1 MKELERSTMKLTGLI
16 AAPNAPMHGDGTLNL
31 DVIPHYSEHLR
42 RSGVSGVFVN
52 GTTGESLS
60 LSPQERLSLA
70 EAWAKV
76 CDDDLKLVVHVGDN
90 ALPVSRELAAHA
102 QRVGAVAIGAM
113 PPSFFRPAAGAVAD
127 WCAAVAEAAPA
138 LPFYYYHIP
147 SMTGVSIRMADL
159 FPLAQRI
166 PSFAGAKYTH
176 EDLMDYQ
183 MAVEAEDG
191 RFDVL
196 FGRDEM
202 LLSGL
207 VCGASGAVGST
218 YNYMAPVYLRIIEAY
233 QKGDMDAA
241 RRWQSRSH
249 QLVRIL
255 QQSINGIACG
265 KAILN
270 LCGVDV
276 GPSRVPLPLYTRDE
290 QNRLRASL
298 ESIGFFRWCHGQD
311 SN

>member
-1 MKELERSTMKLTGLI
+1 MKLTGLI
-16 AAPNAPMHGDGTLNL
+16 AAPNAPMHEDGTINL
-31 DVIPHYSEHLR
+31 DIVPRYAEHLR

-70 EAWAKV
+70 ETWAKV
-76 CDDDLKLVVHVGDN
+76 CDHDFKLIVHVGDN

-102 QRVGAVAIGAM
+102 QSVGAVAIGAM
-113 PPSFFRPAAGAVAD
+113 PPSFFRPAVGAVAD
-127 WCAAVAEAAPA
+127 WCAAVADAAPG

-147 SMTGVSIRMADL
+147 AMTGVSIRMADL
-159 FPLAQRI
+159 FPLAGRI

-183 MAVEAEDG
+183 MAVEAENG

-207 VCGASGAVGST
+207 ACGAVGAVGST
-218 YNYMAPVYLRIIEAY
+218 YNYMAPVYLRIIEAFHN
-233 QKGDMDAA
+233 GDLATA
-241 RRWQSRSH
+241 RKWQSRSH
-249 QLVRIL
+249 QLVWIL
-255 QQSINGIACG
+255 QHAANGIAYG

-270 LCGVDV
+270 VCGVNV
-276 GPSRVPLPLYTRDE
+276 GYSRMPLPTYTPED
-290 QNRLRASL
+290 QIRLRASL
-298 ESIGFFRWCHGQD
+298 DAIGFFGWCQGRD
-311 SN
+311 EG

>member
-1 MKELERSTMKLTGLI
+1 MQTKLTGLI
-16 AAPNAPMHGDGTLNL
+16 AAPNAPMHKDGTINL
-31 DVIPHYSEHLR
+31 DIVPQYAEHLR
-42 RSGVSGVFVN
+42 NSGVAGVFVN

-60 LSPQERLSLA
+60 LSPQERVALA

-76 CDDDLKLVVHVGDN
+76 CGPDLKLIVHVGDN
-90 ALPVSRELAAHA
+90 ALPVSRDLAAHA
-102 QRVGAVAIGAM
+102 AQIGAAAIGAM

-127 WCAAVAEAAPA
+127 WCAAVADAAPEM
-138 LPFYYYHIP
+138 PFYYYHIP
-147 SMTGVSIRMADL
+147 SMTGVSVRMVDL
-159 FPLAQRI
+159 FPLAGRI
-166 PSFAGAKYTH
+166 PSFAGAKYTF

-183 MAVEAEDG
+183 MAVEAEGG
-191 RFDVL
+191 RYDVL

-202 LLSGL
+202 FLSGL
-207 VCGASGAVGST
+207 AVGAQGAVGST

-233 QKGDMDAA
+233 NKGDMDAA
-241 RRWQSRSH
+241 RRWQTRSH

-255 QQSINGIACG
+255 QHSINGIACG

-276 GPSRVPLPLYTRDE
+276 GPSRVPLPRYTRDE

-298 ESIGFFRWCHGQD
+298 EAIGFFRWCHGQD
-311 SN
+311 AI